1 MKFILLLYTIFLIP
15 FIHSLK
21 AKTQYE
27 IDQLSRYL
35 ITLNKNQT
43 TNETSINFSFS
54 SLTTSLIAHY
64 ESLFKHIDTNKNNL
78 LSQSELSKIAKE
90 YKWPYLPI
98 EKDLNFV
105 DFCDYMEKLWSVKTY
120 DSLSQCK
127 ISYNK
132 TVSIVTKLYHFI
144 DRDND
149 DRVTKREISLALS
162 AIFNQN
168 IEISEIDS
176 VFAMSEITKND
187 FVLAFSNG
195 KMDTILLNIV
205 NYDISHIPTFI

>member
-1 MKFILLLYTIFLIP
+1 MKFILLLYTIFLLP

-43 TNETSINFSFS
+43 TNETSTNFSFS
-54 SLTTSLIAHY
+54 SLATSLISHY
-64 ESLFKHIDTNKNNL
+64 ESLFKQIDTNKNNL
-78 LSQSELSKIAKE
+78 RSQSELSKIANE

-105 DFCDYMEKLWSVKTY
+105 DFCDYMEKLWSVKSY
-120 DSLSQCK
+120 DSISQCE
-127 ISYNK
+127 ISYRK
-132 TVSIVTKLYHFI
+132 SVSVITKLYHFI

-149 DRVTKREISLALS
+149 DRITKREISLALS
-162 AIFNQN
+162 AIFNTN

-176 VFAMSEITKND
+176 AFAMSEITKND
-187 FVLAFSNG
+187 FVLAFANG

-205 NYDISHIPTFI
+205 NYDISHISTFI

>member
-1 MKFILLLYTIFLIP
+1 MKFILLLYTIFLLP

-43 TNETSINFSFS
+43 TNETSISFSFS
-54 SLTTSLIAHY
+54 SLATSLIAHY
-64 ESLFKHIDTNKNNL
+64 ESLFKQIDANKNNL
-78 LSQSELSKIAKE
+78 LSQSELSKVANV
-90 YKWPYLPI
+90 YKWPYVPI
-98 EKDLNFV
+98 EKDLTFV
-105 DFCDYMEKLWSVKTY
+105 DFCDYMEKLWSAKTY
-120 DSLSQCK
+120 DSLSQCE
-127 ISYNK
+127 ITYNK
-132 TVSIVTKLYHFI
+132 TVSIITKLYHFI

-162 AIFNQN
+162 AICNKN

-176 VFAMSEITKND
+176 VFASSEITKND
-187 FVLAFSNG
+187 FVLAFANG

-205 NYDISHIPTFI
+205 NYDISHISTFI